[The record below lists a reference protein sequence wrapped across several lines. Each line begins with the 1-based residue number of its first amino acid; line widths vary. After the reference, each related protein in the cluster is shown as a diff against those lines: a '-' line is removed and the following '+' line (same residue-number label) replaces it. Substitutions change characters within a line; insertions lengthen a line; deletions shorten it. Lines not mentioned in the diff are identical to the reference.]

1 MNAFKARWQQLA
13 GAVFSRVAGD
23 AAAGATKGIT
33 KSITKD
39 TTKGKGDAAEDR
51 ALAFLQAN
59 GLTLETRNARFKAG
73 EIDLVMRDAAALVF
87 VEVRARSS
95 ASHGGAVASI
105 GAAKQRRIIA
115 AAHLYLQARQG
126 PLPACRFDV
135 LILQGSSAPLW
146 LKAAFTA

>member
-13 GAVFSRVAGD
+13 GAVLNRVA
-23 AAAGATKGIT
+23 A
-33 KSITKD
+33 D
-39 TTKGKGDAAEDR
+39 TTTGTHKGTTKKRGDAAEDR
-51 ALAFLQAN
+51 ALAFLQAQ
-59 GLTLETRNARFKAG
+59 GLTLEARNARFKAG
-73 EIDLVMRDAAALVF
+73 EIDLVMRDASALVF
-87 VEVRARSS
+87 IEVRARSS

-115 AAHLYLQARQG
+115 AAQLYLQARPG

-135 LILQGSSAPLW
+135 LVLQGSSAPLW